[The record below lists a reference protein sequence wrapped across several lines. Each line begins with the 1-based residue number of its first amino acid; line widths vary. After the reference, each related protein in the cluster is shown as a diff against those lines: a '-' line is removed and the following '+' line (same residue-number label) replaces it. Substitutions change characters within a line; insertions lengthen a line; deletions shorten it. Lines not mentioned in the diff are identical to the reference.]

1 MHAPHLK
8 AHGYLLRLQSCE
20 NMRRVIATVR
30 VSAEQ
35 VKSVCF
41 KWLKEKKKAF
51 FHLPSLI
58 SVQSKFI

>member
-1 MHAPHLK
+1 
-8 AHGYLLRLQSCE
+8 
-20 NMRRVIATVR
+20 MRRVIATVR